1 MTTTIA
7 APKSAAQQESDANR
21 RHILLIF
28 AGLMVTMLLAS
39 LDQTI
44 FSTALPTIVG
54 QLHGVDEQLW
64 VTTAYILAS
73 TIMLPVYGKLG
84 DLIGRKGLFI
94 GAISLFILGSIV
106 GGLAGDMTQLIV
118 GRAIQGLGGGGL
130 LLLSQAIIADVVP
143 ARQRG
148 RYMGI
153 MGGVFA
159 ISSVAGPLLGGYF
172 TDGPGWRW
180 GLWMNVPLGI
190 LAIASAVFFLRLP
203 KNTKGRPT
211 VDYLGMVLLALA
223 STGIVLTTVWGGTT
237 YAWDSLTMI
246 TLIAA
251 TVIAAVL
258 FVLVERRAAEPV
270 MPLHLFK
277 QRNFNLTTVA
287 GLVIGVAMFGAI
299 GYLPTYLQMVT
310 GVNAT
315 QAGLLLIPLMAGL
328 LVTSVGSGQFVSKT
342 GRYKALPI
350 IGTAITAGALGLLS
364 TMTPT
369 MPVWQI
375 CAYLAIMGIGLGMSM
390 QILILIVQNTFPN
403 SEVGT
408 ATASNNYFRQIGA
421 SIGTAVVGSVFVA
434 NLKHLLATR
443 LPNAGA
449 ATSGGSTNSFTP
461 EIVKALPT
469 AVRHIIVGA
478 YNDALTPVFLY
489 MVPLLLAATV
499 LLLFVK
505 EKPLATTIERDVVP
519 TSLEIDGAD
528 RVHLDRGLDQEPVD
542 LEKVAAD
549 IPA

>member
-1 MTTTIA
+1 
-7 APKSAAQQESDANR
+7 
-21 RHILLIF
+21 
-28 AGLMVTMLLAS
+28 
-39 LDQTI
+39 
-44 FSTALPTIVG
+44 
-54 QLHGVDEQLW
+54 
-64 VTTAYILAS
+64 
-73 TIMLPVYGKLG
+73 
-84 DLIGRKGLFI
+84 
-94 GAISLFILGSIV
+94 
-106 GGLAGDMTQLIV
+106 
-118 GRAIQGLGGGGL
+118 
-130 LLLSQAIIADVVP
+130 
-143 ARQRG
+143 
-148 RYMGI
+148 
-153 MGGVFA
+153 
-159 ISSVAGPLLGGYF
+159 
-172 TDGPGWRW
+172 
-180 GLWMNVPLGI
+180 
-190 LAIASAVFFLRLP
+190 
-203 KNTKGRPT
+203 
-211 VDYLGMVLLALA
+211 
-223 STGIVLTTVWGGTT
+223 
-237 YAWDSLTMI
+237 
-246 TLIAA
+246 
-251 TVIAAVL
+251 
-258 FVLVERRAAEPV
+258 
-270 MPLHLFK
+270 LHLFK

>member
-1 MTTTIA
+1 MTTTVEVPKEIKTPTELEADA
-7 APKSAAQQESDANR
+7 ANK
-21 RHILLIF
+21 RHVLLIF
-28 AGLMVTMLLAS
+28 AGLLVTMLLAS

-54 QLHGVDEQLW
+54 QLHGVSEQLW

-94 GAISLFILGSIV
+94 GAISIFILGSII
-106 GGLAGDMTQLIV
+106 GGLAGDMTQLII
-118 GRAIQGLGGGGL
+118 GRAVQGLGGGGL
-130 LLLSQAIIADVVP
+130 MILAQAIIADVVP

-159 ISSVAGPLLGGYF
+159 LSSVAGPLLGGYF

-180 GLWMNVPLGI
+180 GLWMNIPLGI
-190 LAIASAVFFLRLP
+190 LAIASAVAFLHLP
-203 KNTKGRPT
+203 KNTKGRPK
-211 VDYLGMVLLALA
+211 VDFAGMALLALG
-223 STGIVLTTVWGGTT
+223 STGIVLTTVWGGST
-237 YAWDSLTMI
+237 YAWNSPQIITMI
-246 TLIAA
+246 VATIA
-251 TVIAAVL
+251 VAVA
-258 FVLVERRAAEPV
+258 FVLVERKAVEPI

-277 QRNFNLTTVA
+277 QLNFNLTTAA
-287 GLVIGVAMFGAI
+287 GLITGIAMFGAI

-328 LVTSVGSGQFVSKT
+328 LVTSILSGQFVSKT

-350 IGTAITAGALGLLS
+350 IGTVITAVALGLLS

-375 CAYLAIMGIGLGMSM
+375 CSYLAIMGIGLGMSM

-421 SIGTAVVGSVFVA
+421 SIGTAVVGSLFVS
-434 NLKHLLATR
+434 NLQNLITTR
-443 LPNAGA
+443 LPNAGGA
-449 ATSGGSTNSFTP
+449 SSGGSLNSFTP
-461 EIVKALPT
+461 EAVQALPA
-469 AVRHIIVGA
+469 AVKSIIVGA

-489 MVPLLLAATV
+489 MVPLMLIATV

-505 EKPLATTIERDVVP
+505 EKPLATTI
-519 TSLEIDGAD
+519 D
-528 RVHLDRGLDQEPVD
+528 RQPSEVL
-542 LEKVAAD
+542 
-549 IPA
+549 

>member
-1 MTTTIA
+1 MTTTVT
-7 APKSAAQQESDANR
+7 APKSVAELEADAATKR
-21 RHILLIF
+21 RVLFIF

-54 QLHGVDEQLW
+54 QLHGVDQQLW

-94 GAISLFILGSIV
+94 GAIAIFIVGSII
-106 GGLAGDMTQLIV
+106 GGLATDMTTLIV
-118 GRAIQGLGGGGL
+118 GRAVQGLGGGGL
-130 LLLSQAIIADVVP
+130 MLLSQAIIADVVP

-159 ISSVAGPLLGGYF
+159 LSSVAGPLLGGYF

-190 LAIASAVFFLRLP
+190 LAIASAAFFLRLP
-203 KNTKGRPT
+203 KNTNGRPSI
-211 VDYLGMVLLALA
+211 DYAGMGLLALA

-237 YAWDSLTMI
+237 YTWDSVQILS
-246 TLIAA
+246 LIAA
-251 TVIAAVL
+251 TVIAAAA
-258 FVLVERRAAEPV
+258 FVLVERKAAEPI

-277 QRNFNLTTVA
+277 QANFNLTTVA
-287 GLVIGVAMFGAI
+287 GLIIGIAMFGAL

-328 LVTSVGSGQFVSKT
+328 LVTSIGSGQLVSKT

-375 CAYLAIMGIGLGMSM
+375 CSYLALMGIGLGMAM
-390 QILILIVQNTFPN
+390 QILILIVQNTFSN
-403 SEVGT
+403 AEVGT

-421 SIGTAVVGSVFVA
+421 SIGSAVVGSLFVA
-434 NLKHLLATR
+434 NLQHLVATR
-443 LPNAGA
+443 LPNAGGA
-449 ATSGGSTNSFTP
+449 SSGGSLNSFTP
-461 EIVKALPT
+461 EKVQALPE
-469 AVRHIIVGA
+469 AIKNVIVGA

-489 MVPLLLAATV
+489 MVPLMLVATV
-499 LLLFVK
+499 LLFFVK
-505 EKPLATTIERDVVP
+505 EKPLATTIER
-519 TSLEIDGAD
+519 
-528 RVHLDRGLDQEPVD
+528 EP
-542 LEKVAAD
+542 AA
-549 IPA
+549 AL

>member
-1 MTTTIA
+1 MTSTLT
-7 APKSAAQQESDANR
+7 APKSAAELEADAANK
-21 RHILLIF
+21 RHVLLIF
-28 AGLMVTMLLAS
+28 AGLLVTMLLAS

-54 QLHGVDEQLW
+54 DLHGVDQQLW

-73 TIMLPVYGKLG
+73 TVMLPLYGKLG

-94 GAISLFILGSIV
+94 GAISIFIVGSIV
-106 GGLAGDMTQLIV
+106 GGLAGDMTTLIV

-130 LLLSQAIIADVVP
+130 MILAQAIIADVVP

-159 ISSVAGPLLGGYF
+159 LSSVAGPLLGGYF

-190 LAIASAVFFLRLP
+190 LAIVSAALFLRLP
-203 KNTKGRPT
+203 KNTKGRPS
-211 VDYLGMVLLALA
+211 VDFMGWALLALA
-223 STGIVLTTVWGGTT
+223 STGIVLITVWGGNT
-237 YAWDSLTMI
+237 YKWDSLEI
-246 TLIAA
+246 LSLIAA
-251 TVIAAVL
+251 TVVAAVA
-258 FVLVERRAAEPV
+258 FVLVERKAKEPI

-277 QRNFNLTTVA
+277 FRNFNLTTVA
-287 GLVIGVAMFGAI
+287 GLIIGIAMFGAL

-315 QAGLLLIPLMAGL
+315 SAGLLLIPLMAGL
-328 LVTSVGSGQFVSKT
+328 LVTSIGSGQFVSKT

-350 IGTAITAGALGLLS
+350 IGTIITAGALGLLS
-364 TMTPT
+364 TMTAT

-375 CAYLAIMGIGLGMSM
+375 CAYLAIMGIGLGMAM

-421 SIGTAVVGSVFVA
+421 SIGSAVVGSIFVA
-434 NLKHLLATR
+434 NLKNLVATR
-443 LPNAGA
+443 LPNAGGA
-449 ATSGGSTNSFTP
+449 SSGGSLNSFTP
-461 EIVKALPT
+461 EKVQALPA
-469 AVRHIIVGA
+469 AVKNIIVGA

-489 MVPLLLAATV
+489 MVPLMLIATV
-499 LLLFVK
+499 LLVFVK
-505 EKPLATTIERDVVP
+505 EKPLATTIDREAV
-519 TSLEIDGAD
+519 LE
-528 RVHLDRGLDQEPVD
+528 L
-542 LEKVAAD
+542 
-549 IPA
+549 

>member
-1 MTTTIA
+1 MTTTVDLPTVDKTPAELEADA
-7 APKSAAQQESDANR
+7 ANK
-21 RHILLIF
+21 RHVLLIF
-28 AGLMVTMLLAS
+28 AGLLVTMLLAS

-54 QLHGVDEQLW
+54 QLHGVNEQLW

-94 GAISLFILGSIV
+94 GAISIFILGSII
-106 GGLAGDMTQLIV
+106 GGLAGDMTQLII
-118 GRAIQGLGGGGL
+118 GRAVQGLGGGGL
-130 LLLSQAIIADVVP
+130 MILAQAIIADVVP

-148 RYMGI
+148 RYMGV

-159 ISSVAGPLLGGYF
+159 LSSVAGPLLGGYF

-180 GLWMNVPLGI
+180 GLWMNIPLGI
-190 LAIASAVFFLRLP
+190 LAIASAIAFLHLP
-203 KNTKGRPT
+203 KNTKGRPK
-211 VDYLGMVLLALA
+211 VDFAGMALLALA
-223 STGIVLTTVWGGTT
+223 STGIVLTTVWGGSS
-237 YAWDSLTMI
+237 YAWNSPEII
-246 TLIAA
+246 TLIAT
-251 TVIAAVL
+251 TVAIAVA
-258 FVLVERRAAEPV
+258 FVFVERRAAEPI

-277 QRNFNLTTVA
+277 QLNFNLTTAA
-287 GLVIGVAMFGAI
+287 GLITGIAMFGAI

-328 LVTSVGSGQFVSKT
+328 LITSILSGQFVSKT

-350 IGTAITAGALGLLS
+350 IGTVITAVALGLLS

-421 SIGTAVVGSVFVA
+421 SIGTAVVGSLFVA
-434 NLKHLLATR
+434 NLQNLIASR
-443 LPNAGA
+443 LPNAGGA
-449 ATSGGSTNSFTP
+449 SSGGSLNSFTP
-461 EIVKALPT
+461 EAVQALPT
-469 AVRHIIVGA
+469 AVKSIIVGA

-489 MVPLLLAATV
+489 MVPLLLVAAV

-505 EKPLATTIERDVVP
+505 EKPLATTI
-519 TSLEIDGAD
+519 D
-528 RVHLDRGLDQEPVD
+528 RQPSEVR
-542 LEKVAAD
+542 
-549 IPA
+549 